1 MILSYN
7 FLHRPTGEDE
17 MCNFYMMY
25 YIDGDKPLTDKYCFS
40 SGPNSY
46 YWDRDLLVGYV
57 PQEIDEGAS
66 QLEDSI

>member
-1 MILSYN
+1 
-7 FLHRPTGEDE
+7 

-25 YIDGDKPLTDKYCFS
+25 YVDGDKALSDKYCFS
-40 SGPNSY
+40 SGPNVY

-66 QLEDSI
+66 NLENSV

>member
-1 MILSYN
+1 ML
-7 FLHRPTGEDE
+7 FPHDFFHRPTGEDE

-25 YIDGDKPLTDKYCFS
+25 YVDGDKPLTDKYCFS
-40 SGPNSY
+40 SGPNGY

-66 QLEDSI
+66 QLEDNV